1 MRTKTDLYSKL
12 TNKIVYDGI
21 VYDPY
26 GNKQFR
32 YILWIGNGKGIRI
45 ALNENE
51 EYLFMDRFGENSF
64 DMFGQRLSS
73 YNKYNNFLRGKLQLS
88 GCDDNFFYVEEAIYP
103 ITFDYH
109 NVTKLSSIKL
119 PFDVKDDESLFYH
132 FCGNNKRIPI
142 PHFNLFVLTENS
154 D

>member
-1 MRTKTDLYSKL
+1 MKTKTDLYSKL

-51 EYLFMDRFGENSF
+51 EYLFMDRFGNRNEARITLE
-64 DMFGQRLSS
+64 DELTIIL
-73 YNKYNNFLRGKLQLS
+73 YNKFEEDNNLILNLIKRFANHDLLELAK
-88 GCDDNFFYVEEAIYP
+88 
-103 ITFDYH
+103 T
-109 NVTKLSSIKL
+109 TK
-119 PFDVKDDESLFYH
+119 
-132 FCGNNKRIPI
+132 
-142 PHFNLFVLTENS
+142 
-154 D
+154 